1 MSHLQ
6 NMYAAFIFNAHVFFF
21 FDSQVIFDHQ
31 QQTCRGF
38 LDQLFMLGFGFL
50 RQELAL
56 VDGKR
61 GKKKKMGCLCR
72 ATKIKSRSDCKKSS
86 PVIDRHSLF
95 SFHLNGHN
103 SDR

>member
-6 NMYAAFIFNAHVFFF
+6 NLYAAFIFNAHVFFF

-61 GKKKKMGCLCR
+61 GKKKKWGVYVGQQKLK
-72 ATKIKSRSDCKKSS
+72 AGLTAKNL
-86 PVIDRHSLF
+86 HQ
-95 SFHLNGHN
+95 
-103 SDR
+103 